1 MKQFIKF
8 MFASALGTFIAVL
21 LVITFFVALMAGT
34 VMNMQKSDV
43 GTVSIRPHT
52 ILKISFK
59 NKIKD
64 RTPTNPF
71 DGFNFATMESN
82 KPWGL
87 NDILKNIEKAEHDKN
102 IDGIFLDMETVPAGA
117 ATLEEIRNKLVEFKK
132 SGKFIYSYGNNYD
145 QSGYY
150 LATVADKIYLNPEG
164 VILFKG
170 LHAQLTFIK
179 GLLDKLEIETQVV
192 RGPDNKYKSAVEP
205 LLYDKASE
213 PNKEQLTVMLD
224 AIWGKYLKVVSESR
238 KIDREKLNQLADNL
252 ELSTAAIARKNNFI
266 DGALYRNQILD
277 MLKNKSGSDK
287 LHFVTFAKYNN
298 VAVAKKPV
306 KTNNRIAIIYAEGD
320 ITQGKSTPTS
330 IGSAS
335 LAETI
340 RKVRALKR
348 VKAIVFRVNSPGG
361 DAQASEII
369 RHELELAAEKVPV
382 IVSMGN
388 YAASGGYWISTPG
401 KLIFAEESTITGS
414 IGVFGIIP
422 NMKGFFNHKLGIT
435 FDEVQTNKN
444 ADFIDVMKP
453 MNTLQQAKLNNS
465 IKRIYNNFVTLVSKS
480 RKLDKQYVDSIA
492 RGRVWAGSDAIK
504 VGLVDSI
511 GGLEKAIKAA
521 ARVAE
526 LGDKYKISEYPV
538 AKDFFQ
544 TLVEEMSGEVST
556 GMVKSQLGS
565 YYKYYE
571 RMQKVK
577 TMQGIQA
584 RMPYFMDIN

>member
-8 MFASALGTFIAVL
+8 MFASALGTFVAVL
-21 LVITFFVALMAGT
+21 LIITFFAALMVGT
-34 VMNMQKSDV
+34 VMNMQESEV
-43 GTVSIRPHT
+43 GTVSIEPHS
-52 ILKISFK
+52 IVRISFK
-59 NKIKD
+59 NQIKD
-64 RTPTNPF
+64 RTPDNPF

-87 NDILKNIEKAEHDKN
+87 NDILKNIEKAGHDKN
-102 IDGIFLDMETVPAGA
+102 VDGIFLDMESVPAGA
-117 ATLEEIRNKLVEFKK
+117 ATLEEIRNKLIAFKK
-132 SGKFIYSYGNNYD
+132 TGKFIYSYGNNYD

-150 LATVADKIYLNPEG
+150 LATVSDKIYLNPEG
-164 VILFKG
+164 LILFKG

-205 LLYDKASE
+205 LLYEKASE
-213 PNKEQLTVMLD
+213 PNKEQLTAMLN
-224 AIWGKYLKVVSESR
+224 AVWGKYLQVIAESR
-238 KIDREKLNQLADNL
+238 NIDISTLNKLADNL
-252 ELSTAAIARKNNFI
+252 ELSTAAVAKQHHFI
-266 DGALYRNQILD
+266 DEALYRDEVLD
-277 MLKNKSGSDK
+277 RLKKKSDDQLNLVS
-287 LHFVTFAKYNN
+287 FAKYNN

-306 KTNNRIAIIYAEGD
+306 KAKDRIAIIYAEGD
-320 ITQGKSTPTS
+320 ITQGKSTPNT

-335 LAETI
+335 LAKTI
-340 RKVRALKR
+340 RKVRELSR
-348 VKAIVFRVNSPGG
+348 IKAIVFRVNSPGG

-369 RHELELAAEKVPV
+369 RHELALAAEKMPV

-401 KLIFAEESTITGS
+401 KTIFAEESTITGS

-422 NMKGFFNHKLGIT
+422 NMKGFFNNKLGIT

-453 MNTLQQAKLNNS
+453 MNALQQAKLDNS
-465 IKRIYNNFVTLVSKS
+465 IKRIYNNFVTLVSES

-504 VGLVDSI
+504 IGLVDSI
-511 GGLEKAIKAA
+511 GGLERAVKAA
-521 ARVAE
+521 AREAG
-526 LGDKYKISEYPV
+526 LGDEYKISEYPV

-544 TLVEEMSGEVST
+544 TLLEEMSGEVST
-556 GMVKSQLGS
+556 GLVKNQMGD

-571 RMQKVK
+571 RLMKVK
-577 TMQGIQA
+577 KMQGIQA
-584 RMPYFMDIN
+584 RLPYFIDVN